1 MDKADEPFELPTT
14 WAWVRLGQV
23 AECGG
28 GATPKGVVESDTFNE
43 GDVPFFRVSAM
54 NIAGNEQVLVT
65 PSSWI
70 SGRTRSRTPHP
81 SVVFPKN
88 GGAVFTNKRRKLLE
102 EGLVDLNTG
111 YVFPI
116 RLGLDYLH
124 YWFNTVDLAT
134 VSTGSALPTV
144 NAGIISKLP
153 MPVPPEPEQARIVVK
168 LNETL
173 PVVQGLKEL
182 VT

>member
-1 MDKADEPFELPTT
+1 MDKAEEPFELPET
-14 WAWVRLGQV
+14 WAWACLGQV

-28 GATPKGVVESDTFNE
+28 GATPKGAVESDTYNE

-54 NIAGNEQVLVT
+54 NIAGNEQALVT

-70 SGRTRSRTPHP
+70 SGSTKSRTPYP

-116 RLGLDYLH
+116 RLGLDYVYH
-124 YWFNTVDLAT
+124 WFNTVDLAT

-153 MPVPPEPEQARIVVK
+153 IPLPPEPEQDRIVVK

-173 PVVQGLKEL
+173 PVAQGLKEL
-182 VT
+182 MA